1 MCSIA
6 SGVETPLYVLIFVY
20 DVLFSFLSPKAMKRR
35 QPLWVVLP
43 LVFLAIVLF
52 AAVIRVQTS
61 EMTSTLSE
69 DITRFQPGSI
79 DIDMAMKT
87 VLHAPPTTLAPTMP
101 QPVLLLFPPS
111 ATDLEKLSGPQV

>member
-1 MCSIA
+1 MY
-6 SGVETPLYVLIFVY
+6 TLIVVC

-35 QPLWVVLP
+35 QPQWVVIP
-43 LVFLAIVLF
+43 LVILALVLF

-61 EMTSTLSE
+61 ELTSTLSQ
-69 DITRFQPGSI
+69 DVTRFQPGTI

-87 VLHAPPTTLAPTMP
+87 LVHDPPVTLAPTMP
-101 QPVLLLFPPS
+101 KPVLLLFPPS